1 MIVCDANV
9 SLTLTGT
16 GDVLEP
22 VDGVIGIGSGGMCDV
37 AAARALLDVPGMDA
51 EQIGRK
57 AKGVAADICV
67 YTNREWVSETIES
80 AADSRSERS
89 ADRRDPRRT
98 ARAGSGGELR
108 VHRRTFVTIF

>member
-1 MIVCDANV
+1 MDKYLRRLEAVMIVCDANV

-22 VDGVIGIGSGGMCDV
+22 VDGVIGIGSGGMYAT

-57 AKGVAADICV
+57 AMGVAADICV

-80 AADSRSERS
+80 AADSRSE
-89 ADRRDPRRT
+89 T
-98 ARAGSGGELR
+98 
-108 VHRRTFVTIF
+108 